1 MYTHI
6 ICLLILTK
14 TADGTQNALCF
25 CFLRTIRW
33 SNHKKILTN
42 FKKNDINITMDR
54 GAAAKSTLQ
63 RGHPQKQLKGKAAEI
78 YTEASVYIG
87 AMDNT
92 MCTPVYKTEE
102 LSET

>member
-1 MYTHI
+1 
-6 ICLLILTK
+6 
-14 TADGTQNALCF
+14 
-25 CFLRTIRW
+25 
-33 SNHKKILTN
+33 
-42 FKKNDINITMDR
+42 MDR